1 MSSLAKSSSKRYG
14 RELSRYPH
22 YIRKMF
28 EQMQERSQIPA
39 FRSQFRQ
46 VEEKERY
53 KTPQQWTVQPG
64 DTVLITKGK
73 YSGTISKVVAL
84 QNETNRVFL
93 EHSETKRVV
102 VPKQYWQPGQTSHII
117 DYPLPQHPKDL
128 KIVGTMVNE
137 DGSEKKIA
145 ADKLV
150 FSGEYWDNDY
160 KKMMPY
166 RRVKYNENIIIPW
179 PRPEEIQDCS
189 YSTSQDLAE
198 ERTFFPNSIV
208 YSDSP
213 SDLLISMR
221 HPLIKR
227 PYKWSKQYLTKSD
240 IKRLNTPEMLLS
252 ESKLAGIEERKAIK
266 DSLPTDPLPETV
278 NLVGDKVASFLNSIT
293 DPRYAKY
300 VNKMSPDYQDPKELF
315 KIKQKKLYDEK
326 VRENRELNK
335 IKSYVEAKYKLKR
348 TKNLHI

>member
-1 MSSLAKSSSKRYG
+1 MSSLAKANSSRYG

-46 VEEKERY
+46 VEDKERY
-53 KTPQQWTVQPG
+53 TKPEQWGVQPG
-64 DTVLITKGK
+64 DQVLITKGK
-73 YSGTISKVVAL
+73 YAGNMTKVVAL
-84 QNETNRVFL
+84 QKETNRVFL

-128 KIVGTMVNE
+128 KVVGTLVND
-137 DGSEKKIA
+137 DGTEKKIA

-150 FSGEYWDNDY
+150 YKGEYWDSDY

-166 RRVKYNENIIIPW
+166 RRVKYNEHIIIPW
-179 PRPEEIQDCS
+179 PRPEPTQDCP
-189 YSTSQDLAE
+189 YSTSQELVE

-213 SDLLISMR
+213 NDLLKSMR

-227 PYKWSKQYLTKSD
+227 PYKWNKEYLTKSD
-240 IKRLNTPEMLLS
+240 IKRLNPPPMPLS
-252 ESKLAGIEERKAIK
+252 EAKLAGIEERKQIK
-266 DSLPTDPLPETV
+266 ESLPTEPSIETV
-278 NLVGDKVASFLNSIT
+278 QLVGDKVADFLNNIT
-293 DPRYAKY
+293 DPHYAKFI
-300 VNKMSPDYQDPKELF
+300 NKMTPAYKNPTDLF
-315 KIKQKKLYDEK
+315 KEKQKKLYDARVK
-326 VRENRELNK
+326 ENEELNK

>member
-1 MSSLAKSSSKRYG
+1 MSTLAKASSKRYG

-53 KTPQQWTVQPG
+53 STPQQWGVQPG
-64 DTVLITKGK
+64 DTVMITKGK
-73 YSGTISKVVAL
+73 YNGTLTKVVAL
-84 QNETNRVFL
+84 QKETNRVFL

-128 KIVGTMVNE
+128 KVVGTIVEE
-137 DGSEKKIA
+137 DGSERKIA

-150 FSGEYWDNDY
+150 YKGEYWDEDY

-166 RRVKYNENIIIPW
+166 RRVRYNEDIIIPW
-179 PRPEEIQDCS
+179 PRPESVEDCE
-189 YSTSQDLAE
+189 YSTTQDLVE
-198 ERTFFPNSIV
+198 ERTFYPNSIM

-213 SDLLISMR
+213 NDLLTSMR

-227 PYKWSKQYLTKSD
+227 PYKWNKEYLTKSD
-240 IKRLNTPEMLLS
+240 IKRLNPPKMPLS
-252 ESKLAGIEERKAIK
+252 EAKLAGIEERKQIK
-266 DSLPTDPLPETV
+266 ESLPTQPLPETV
-278 NLVGDKVASFLNSIT
+278 DLIGDKVASFLNSVT
-293 DPRYAKY
+293 DPHYAKFI
-300 VNKMSPDYQDPKELF
+300 NKMSPGYKDPAQLF
-315 KIKQKKLYDEK
+315 KEKQKKLYDAR
-326 VRENRELNK
+326 VRENQELNK
-335 IKSYVEAKYKLKR
+335 IKSYVESKHKLKR

>member
-1 MSSLAKSSSKRYG
+1 MSSLAKVNSKRYG

-39 FRSQFRQ
+39 FRSEYRQ
-46 VEEKERY
+46 LEEKKRY
-53 KTPQQWTVQPG
+53 NSPQQWTVQPG
-64 DTVLITKGK
+64 DTVMITKGK
-73 YSGTISKVVAL
+73 YSGTVTKVVAL
-84 QNETNRVFL
+84 QKETNRVFL

-128 KIVGTMVNE
+128 KVVGTMVEE
-137 DGSEKKIA
+137 DGTEKKIA

-150 FSGEYWDNDY
+150 FKGEYWDEDY
-160 KKMMPY
+160 RKMMPY

-179 PRPEEIQDCS
+179 PRPEPVQDCI
-189 YSTSQDLAE
+189 YSTSQELVE

-213 SDLLISMR
+213 SDLSTSMR

-227 PYKWSKQYLTKSD
+227 PYKWNKEYLTKSD
-240 IKRLNTPEMLLS
+240 VKRLTPPTMPLS
-252 ESKLAGIEERKAIK
+252 EAKLAGIEERKEIK
-266 DSLPTDPLPETV
+266 ASIPKEPLPETV
-278 NLVGDKVASFLNSIT
+278 DLIGDKVASFLNNIT
-293 DPRYAKY
+293 DPHYAKFI
-300 VNKMSPDYQDPKELF
+300 NKMSPDYQDPAKLF
-315 KIKQKKLYDEK
+315 REKQKKLYDEK
-326 VRENRELNK
+326 VRENQELNK
-335 IKSYVEAKYKLKR
+335 IRSYVEAKYKLKR
-348 TKNLHI
+348 TKKLHI